1 MRISA
6 YVVVKRVSHLR
17 VLERLLIGRTDLRVH
32 LDNIAVPLI
41 SLVVLAGEVGC
52 GDNLDEFVLSDIV
65 ALEATGHRFDQPGNM
80 SNPDHNALL
89 RVVNVS
95 RVVDLTI
102 DDAIVGEPLDGVVPS
117 SFHDLHD
124 ALGAG
129 FTCACRAAA
138 VLDMHDR
145 EDEVIDIFLGQVERQ
160 RSLIE
165 CRMLDNLGLNVFL
178 DIRSS

>member
-1 MRISA
+1 MRVGA
-6 YVVVKRVSHLR
+6 DTAVKRVCHLR
-17 VLERLLIGRTDLRVH
+17 VLERLRIVLADLRVH
-32 LDNIAVPLI
+32 LDNIAIPLVGF
-41 SLVVLAGEVGC
+41 VVFSGEVGR

-65 ALEATGHRFDQPGNM
+65 ALEATSHRFDQPGNM

-89 RVVNVS
+89 RIVDVS
-95 RVVDLTI
+95 SVINLTI
-102 DDAIVGEPLDGVVPS
+102 DDAPVDETLDGVVPG

-129 FTCACRAAA
+129 FACACRAAA

-145 EDEVIDIFLGQVERQ
+145 EDEVINIFLGQVERQ